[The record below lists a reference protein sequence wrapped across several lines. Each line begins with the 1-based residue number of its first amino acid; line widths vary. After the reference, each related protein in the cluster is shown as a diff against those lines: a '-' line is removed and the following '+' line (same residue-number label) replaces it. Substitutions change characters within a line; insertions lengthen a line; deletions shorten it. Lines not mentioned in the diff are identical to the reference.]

1 MAQPTRDPRPIV
13 SDSVTDAAAQS
24 VLDGLDAGFTIDE
37 IAPDKGPKKRG
48 EAKFNQ
54 EALDEIVNLS
64 SKGRPIPGQSLVN
77 DPSQPYAWE
86 QPPEFANPKDALDYM
101 VGIIYQPEVVKTIV
115 NSLLSG
121 AAVADITMV
130 MLYTKFTEGKFN
142 PDVLM
147 LLAEPVMYVI
157 MSIGEEANIKYNI
170 EDSDDLDEL
179 DNEDDDE
186 ENNEK
191 LKEFRTVFDDI
202 KNGVTKKGIEPDKI
216 PSGVLPQNILDRVK
230 EEGSA
235 IRSLLGKGEE

>member
-101 VGIIYQPEVVKTIV
+101 VGIIYQPEVVKNIV

-147 LLAEPVMYVI
+147 LLAEPIMYVI

-179 DNEDDDE
+179 DDEDDAED
-186 ENNEK
+186 NEK
-191 LKEFRTVFDDI
+191 KLNEFQNVFSDI
-202 KNGVTKKGIEPDKI
+202 KNGTLKKGMEPNKI
-216 PSGVLPQNILDRVK
+216 QSGVVPQNILDKIKDQGPVIK
-230 EEGSA
+230 
-235 IRSLLGKGEE
+235 SLLSEGEK